1 MNIGET
7 LRMLNK
13 RAKIMFQSLDTQF
26 TSFTKIK
33 INIRMGLFNVLRR
46 LPISEWVF
54 LMYYV
59 DFLSQNGSF

>member
-1 MNIGET
+1 MYIGET

-26 TSFTKIK
+26 TLFTKIK
-33 INIRMGLFNVLRR
+33 INLRMGLFNVLRR

-54 LMYYV
+54 IFIFV
-59 DFLSQNGSF
+59 NNVN

>member
-1 MNIGET
+1 MYIGET

-26 TSFTKIK
+26 TLFTKIK
-33 INIRMGLFNVLRR
+33 INLRMGLFNVLRR

-59 DFLSQNGSF
+59 DFQSSCI

>member
-26 TSFTKIK
+26 TLFTKIK
-33 INIRMGLFNVLRR
+33 INLRMGLFDVLRR
-46 LPISEWVF
+46 LPIFVY
-54 LMYYV
+54 MKYK
-59 DFLSQNGSF
+59 

>member
-26 TSFTKIK
+26 TLFTKIK
-33 INIRMGLFNVLRR
+33 INLRMGLFNVLRR
-46 LPISEWVF
+46 LPIFVYMKYK
-54 LMYYV
+54 LI
-59 DFLSQNGSF
+59 SFFDYM